1 MTLER
6 RGAAFPS
13 RCSAFF
19 NILLIGDHIRAR
31 CRGTGAR
38 DAELQTDAGAWEQT
52 FASPVS
58 FRAIGK
64 GARCRDAGPCMG
76 FRPLTPSWKFGP
88 CGSPPHWCGVA
99 PSPFAAAGCPALAP
113 SRHRVAPG
121 LSGCLGRGE
130 PPLAGASSLR
140 LAPAGPPP
148 RSPGLL
154 RSPVTRIVP
163 DDAFA
168 IGPHVTAGCC
178 IPVVVSVCGLR
189 PAPHLPQRVFACRSV
204 TLKSSAMD

>member
-1 MTLER
+1 MSQGSARPSRTETRMADRSWRPLSSVRMTLER

-13 RCSAFF
+13 QRRADF
-19 NILLIGDHIRAR
+19 NILLIGWGIRAR

-58 FRAIGK
+58 FCAIGK

-113 SRHRVAPG
+113 SLHRVAPG
-121 LSGCLGRGE
+121 LSGCLGRSE
-130 PPLAGASSLR
+130 PSLAVASSPWAYAR
-140 LAPAGPPP
+140 RSFAPAP
-148 RSPGLL
+148 RSL
-154 RSPVTRIVP
+154 
-163 DDAFA
+163 A
-168 IGPHVTAGCC
+168 IPRDPH
-178 IPVVVSVCGLR
+178 R
-189 PAPHLPQRVFACRSV
+189 P
-204 TLKSSAMD
+204 